1 MTTNDRDEPNAP
13 NDLRDQANDLTYAE
27 ALAAA
32 QPRIAEL
39 GAHLTALA
47 DQVLATWQEVEPAI
61 RAWVARAAMLTEQQW
76 MDEPESTR
84 AFFETW
90 RQWFAEHDSGPDSEQ
105 RSDSLSH

>member
-1 MTTNDRDEPNAP
+1 MVNDDPNAP
-13 NDLRDQANDLTYAE
+13 SDLTYAD

-47 DQVLATWQEVEPAI
+47 DQVLAGWQEVEPAI
-61 RAWVARAAMLTEQQW
+61 RAWVAHAATLTEQQW

-84 AFFETW
+84 AFYETW
-90 RQWFAEHDSGPDSEQ
+90 RQWFVEHDAGHDAGPDSAQKEQ
-105 RSDSLSH
+105 